1 MDQLH
6 FFTMAIYLLC
16 GTALFIGSSIF
27 LYFDKDY
34 EGVNKTII
42 FLLLNIVCLIF
53 FAISIVLL
61 KFGKRHV
68 FIRLLPSI
76 LGFINYLL
84 VISYISSYI
93 RGIKPHFSVIA
104 CLSYLILNSFYQV
117 LIIDFCKEKSTNFRS
132 NLMYLPFGI
141 CASFVIISSIIETI
155 LNTTGNLY
163 FIIMLVLV
171 TIFYQL
177 VMFEFV
183 FATKGEK
190 IYQEQM
196 KKSRYGGSV
205 SSLLKN
211 KGN

>member
-1 MDQLH
+1 
-6 FFTMAIYLLC
+6 
-16 GTALFIGSSIF
+16 
-27 LYFDKDY
+27 
-34 EGVNKTII
+34 
-42 FLLLNIVCLIF
+42 
-53 FAISIVLL
+53 
-61 KFGKRHV
+61 
-68 FIRLLPSI
+68 
-76 LGFINYLL
+76 
-84 VISYISSYI
+84 
-93 RGIKPHFSVIA
+93 
-104 CLSYLILNSFYQV
+104 
-117 LIIDFCKEKSTNFRS
+117 
-132 NLMYLPFGI
+132 MYLPFGI

>member
-1 MDQLH
+1 
-6 FFTMAIYLLC
+6 MAVYLLC

-53 FAISIVLL
+53 FAILILLL

-76 LGFINYLL
+76 LQFINYIL
-84 VISYISSYI
+84 VISYISSFI
-93 RGIKPHFSVIA
+93 RGIEPHFSVIT

-117 LIIDFCKEKSTNFRS
+117 FIIDLCKE
-132 NLMYLPFGI
+132 
-141 CASFVIISSIIETI
+141 
-155 LNTTGNLY
+155 TGNLF

-190 IYQEQM
+190 VYQEQM
-196 KKSRYGGSV
+196 KKSRYGESV

-211 KGN
+211 KGK